1 MGFASWNFR
10 RDFMGMTQELA
21 KYCHGL
27 KFRRLS
33 EEVID
38 RAKYFFLDFIGVA
51 CRGSQEDSSQSMY
64 RFIREMGHRQQGG
77 VIIGTKD
84 RAFHFYSALAN
95 GTSAHA
101 IEMDDVN
108 NEASLHPGVV
118 VFPAALATSERVDGD
133 GKKFIEA
140 VVLGYEVMIR
150 LGRALGPENSY
161 KRGFHPTGICG
172 SFGSSIVVSKIMG
185 LKPEGMTSA
194 MGIAGSQAAGSM
206 EYLAQ
211 GAWTKRFHPGWAAL
225 SGMVAA
231 QLAQKG
237 FRGPSSI
244 IEGRDGFLHSYS
256 DGADQSKVLEG
267 IGTQYEILRTSIKPH
282 ACCRYMQPPIDA
294 VLKIVRENDLP
305 AEKVEKVRVG
315 ILRAG
320 ARLIAEPLEE
330 KYTPQS
336 IVDAQFSMPFGAA
349 VAILY
354 RRAGLDEFDLS
365 KIRSKEVKR
374 MMRRVE
380 CVTDPDLE
388 KTFPKQWCATAEI
401 FTKDGKRYFTK
412 VEYCKGDSENPLSWD
427 ELIKKFHDLT
437 SRFWTRDRRSKIV
450 DQVKDFEKIQDLQK
464 WSPLLLR
471 KR

>member
-1 MGFASWNFR
+1 MPI
-10 RDFMGMTQELA
+10 TQELA
-21 KYCHGL
+21 TYCHGL
-27 KFRRLS
+27 KFRQLP

-38 RAKYFFLDFIGVA
+38 KVKYFFLDFIGVA

-64 RFIREMGHRQQGG
+64 RFIREMDHRRQGG

-84 RAFHFYSALAN
+84 RAFHLYSALAN

-118 VFPAALATSERVDGD
+118 VFSSALATSEMVGGT

-150 LGRALGPENSY
+150 LGRALGAQNSY
-161 KRGFHPTGICG
+161 KRGFHPTGTCG
-172 SFGSSIVVSKIMG
+172 SFGSSVVVSKIIG
-185 LKPEGMTSA
+185 LKQEGMTSA

-231 QLAQKG
+231 RLAQKG

-256 DGADQSKVLEG
+256 DGADANEVLES

-294 VLKIVRENDLP
+294 ILKIVKENDLSP
-305 AEKVEKVRVG
+305 EKVEKVKVG

-320 ARLIAEPLEE
+320 AQLIAEPLEE

-354 RRAGLDEFDLS
+354 RKAGLGEFHLS
-365 KIRSKEVKR
+365 KIRSEEVKR

-412 VEYCKGDSENPLSWD
+412 VEYCKGDPENPLSWN
-427 ELIKKFHDLT
+427 ELIEKFHDL
-437 SRFWTRDRRSKIV
+437 SHGLMSKN
-450 DQVKDFEKIQDLQK
+450 QRLKIIDEVRNLEMIRNFQR
-464 WSPLLLR
+464 WSSLLLR
-471 KR
+471 IR

>member
-1 MGFASWNFR
+1 
-10 RDFMGMTQELA
+10 
-21 KYCHGL
+21 
-27 KFRRLS
+27 
-33 EEVID
+33 
-38 RAKYFFLDFIGVA
+38 
-51 CRGSQEDSSQSMY
+51 MY
-64 RFIREMGHRQQGG
+64 RFIREIDPRQQGG

-84 RAFHFYSALAN
+84 KAFHLYSALAN

-118 VFPAALATSERVDGD
+118 VFPAALATSERVG
-133 GKKFIEA
+133 GAGEKFIEA

-161 KRGFHPTGICG
+161 KRGFHPTGTCG

-211 GAWTKRFHPGWAAL
+211 GAWTKRFHAGWAAH
-225 SGMVAA
+225 SGMIAA

-237 FRGPSSI
+237 FRGPTSI
-244 IEGRDGFLHSYS
+244 IEGRDGFLHAYS
-256 DGADQSKVLEG
+256 NGADPSKVLEG
-267 IGTQYEILRTSIKPH
+267 IDSGFEILRTSVKPH
-282 ACCRYMQPPIDA
+282 GCCRYMQPPIDA
-294 VLKIVRENDLP
+294 ILEIVKENNLP
-305 AEKVEKVRVG
+305 PEKVEKVRVG

-320 ARLIAEPLEE
+320 VRLIAEPLEG
-330 KYTPQS
+330 KYSPQS

-349 VAILY
+349 IAVLY
-354 RRAGLDEFDLS
+354 RKAGLGEFHLS
-365 KIRSKEVKR
+365 KIRSEDVKR

-401 FTKDGKRYFTK
+401 LTKDGKRYSAK
-412 VEYCKGDSENPLSWD
+412 VEYCKGDPENPLSWN
-427 ELIKKFHDLT
+427 ELIEKFHDLS
-437 SRFWTRDRRSKIV
+437 SRRMTKERRLKIV
-450 DQVKDFEKIQDLQK
+450 DQVRSLETIRDIRN
-464 WSPLLLR
+464 WSSLLLR
-471 KR
+471 NR

>member
-1 MGFASWNFR
+1 MGI
-10 RDFMGMTQELA
+10 TQELA
-21 KYCHGL
+21 RYCHGL
-27 KFRRLS
+27 RFRQLP

-38 RAKYFFLDFIGVA
+38 RVKYFFLDLIGVA

-64 RFIREMGHRQQGG
+64 RFIREMGHRRQGG
-77 VIIGTKD
+77 VIIGTKE
-84 RAFHFYSALAN
+84 RTLHLYSALAN

-118 VFPAALATSERVDGD
+118 VFPAALATSEMVGGT
-133 GKKFIEA
+133 GKRFIEA

-150 LGRALGPENSY
+150 LGRALGAQNSY
-161 KRGFHPTGICG
+161 RRGFHPTGTCG
-172 SFGSSIVVSKIMG
+172 SFGSSVAVSKIMG
-185 LKPEGMTSA
+185 LRPEGMTSA

-237 FRGPSSI
+237 FRGPISI

-256 DGADQSKVLEG
+256 EEADESKVLEG
-267 IGTQYEILRTSIKPH
+267 LGTQYEILRTSIKPH

-294 VLKIVRENDLP
+294 VLKIVKENDLP
-305 AEKVEKVRVG
+305 PEKVKKVRVG

-320 ARLIAEPLEE
+320 AYLIAEPLEE

-349 VAILY
+349 VAVLY
-354 RRAGLDEFDLS
+354 RKAGLREFRLS
-365 KIRSKEVKR
+365 KIRSEEVKR
-374 MMRRVE
+374 MMKRVE

-401 FTKDGKRYFTK
+401 LTRDGKRYFTK
-412 VEYCKGDSENPLSWD
+412 VEYCKGDPENPLSWEEVID
-427 ELIKKFHDLT
+427 KFNDLSGRSLT
-437 SRFWTRDRRSKIV
+437 KERRLKIVNQVRRLERIGDIGRWSKI
-450 DQVKDFEKIQDLQK
+450 
-464 WSPLLLR
+464 LLR
-471 KR
+471 NR

>member
-1 MGFASWNFR
+1 MGI
-10 RDFMGMTQELA
+10 TQELA
-21 KYCHGL
+21 RYCHGL
-27 KFRRLS
+27 RFRQLP

-38 RAKYFFLDFIGVA
+38 RVKYFFLDLIGVA

-64 RFIREMGHRQQGG
+64 RFIREMGHRRQGG
-77 VIIGTKD
+77 VIIGTKE
-84 RAFHFYSALAN
+84 RTLHLYSALAN

-118 VFPAALATSERVDGD
+118 VFPAALATSEMVGGT
-133 GKKFIEA
+133 GKRFIEA

-150 LGRALGPENSY
+150 LGRALGAQNSY
-161 KRGFHPTGICG
+161 KRGFHPTGTCG
-172 SFGSSIVVSKIMG
+172 SFGSSVAVSKIMG
-185 LKPEGMTSA
+185 LRPEGMTSA

-237 FRGPSSI
+237 FRGPISI

-256 DGADQSKVLEG
+256 EEADESKVLEG
-267 IGTQYEILRTSIKPH
+267 LGTQYEILRTSIKPH

-294 VLKIVRENDLP
+294 VLKIVKENDLP
-305 AEKVEKVRVG
+305 PEKVKKVRVG

-320 ARLIAEPLEE
+320 AYLIAEPLEE

-349 VAILY
+349 VAVLY
-354 RRAGLDEFDLS
+354 RKAGLREFRLS
-365 KIRSKEVKR
+365 KIRSEEVKR
-374 MMRRVE
+374 MMKRVE

-401 FTKDGKRYFTK
+401 LTRDGKRYFTK
-412 VEYCKGDSENPLSWD
+412 VEYCKGDPENPLSWEEVID
-427 ELIKKFHDLT
+427 KFNDLSGRSLT
-437 SRFWTRDRRSKIV
+437 KERRLKIVNQVRRLERIGDIGRWSKI
-450 DQVKDFEKIQDLQK
+450 
-464 WSPLLLR
+464 LLR
-471 KR
+471 NR

>member
-1 MGFASWNFR
+1 M
-10 RDFMGMTQELA
+10 DITQELA
-21 KYCHGL
+21 KYCSEL
-27 KFRRLS
+27 KFKQLP
-33 EEVID
+33 EEVVD
-38 RAKYFFLDFIGVA
+38 KVKYFFLDLIGVA

-64 RFIREMGHRQQGG
+64 RFIREMGHCRQGG

-84 RAFHFYSALAN
+84 KAFHLYSALAN

-118 VFPAALATSERVDGD
+118 VFPAALAASEMVGGG

-150 LGRALGPENSY
+150 LGRALGPQNSY
-161 KRGFHPTGICG
+161 KRGFHPTGTCG
-172 SFGSSIVVSKIMG
+172 SFGSSIAVSKIMG
-185 LKPEGMTSA
+185 LHQEGMTNA

-211 GAWTKRFHPGWAAL
+211 GTWTKRFHPGWAAL

-231 QLAQKG
+231 RLAQKG

-256 DGADQSKVLEG
+256 DGADESKVLEG
-267 IGTQYEILRTSIKPH
+267 MGTQYEILQTSIKPH

-294 VLKIVRENDLP
+294 ILKIVKENDLP
-305 AEKVEKVRVG
+305 PEKVEKVRVG

-320 ARLIAEPLEE
+320 AYLIAEPLEE
-330 KYTPQS
+330 KYTPKS
-336 IVDAQFSMPFGAA
+336 VVDAQFSMPFGAA

-354 RRAGLDEFDLS
+354 RKAGLEEFHLS
-365 KIRSKEVKR
+365 KIQSEEVKR

-380 CVTDPDLE
+380 CVKDPDLE

-401 FTKDGKRYFTK
+401 FTKEGKRYFAR
-412 VEYCKGDSENPLSWD
+412 VEYCKGDPENPLSWD
-427 ELIKKFHDLT
+427 ELIEKFQDL
-437 SRFWTRDRRSKIV
+437 SNRFMTRERRSKIV
-450 DQVKDFEKIQDLQK
+450 DQVRRLEKTQDLQK
-464 WSPLLLR
+464 WSSLLLR
-471 KR
+471 NR